1 MISTSEAFQRAIAE
15 NSGVIVKADLEFADG
30 TTRSLTGDDFM
41 LGGVSLTQAVSSAG
55 SFDIGAAIVGS
66 CTLRLNN
73 VDGRF
78 DECDF
83 ADASVRPYI
92 GKELPDGTVE
102 YVRRSAYTVDQP
114 DSYGATINLT
124 GVDAMDRFKTPYSE
138 VSTTYPATLG
148 AIVRGVCSKCGVTL
162 YSSEFPNDDYTVSRR
177 PDDSSLTCLA
187 VLSYAA
193 QIAGCWC
200 RIDNQDRLVVEWYD
214 LESWE
219 QEAWLDGGSFEGS
232 ATPYPDGD
240 DADGGNFDSYGA
252 STGTAADGGDFDARP
267 FAVINAFS
275 SMTLCTDDVV
285 ITGIK
290 VTSSDDLSTDEGGT
304 GNPGQT
310 YLAGDEGY
318 VLSVEGN
325 PFVLYGQEDA
335 VAEMLE
341 AAIVGMRFR
350 PFSCSCIGDPSIE
363 AGDPVAVMDA
373 KGNAHFSHITSYTY
387 KTGGY
392 ASAACSAKSPRR
404 NSAANFSAT
413 TKAIVDVRNSLKKEM
428 TLRQQAIAMLQQE
441 LDNSSGLYSTEA
453 KQPDGSTIYY
463 FHDKPVLAESS
474 IVWKFTAEAMG
485 ISTDGG
491 ESYPYG
497 LDVSGDAI
505 LNRIYAIGLDADYI
519 TTGRIESQDG
529 QNFIDLD
536 TGETRLAAT
545 AKVGGKP
552 IATADAVI
560 ESVDVEY
567 ASGTSST
574 TAPTS
579 GWSTTAPAWQAGRY
593 IWQRTKT
600 VNQEGTASYSKPTC
614 IQGAA
619 GQDGQDGAK
628 GDTGEGVSAIV
639 EQYYLSTSSTT
650 QSGGSWSTAQPVW
663 QSGRYIWTRSAV
675 TWTDGTTTYTSPVL
689 AKAINGANESAKD
702 AQDSVTALNNSLD
715 QQEVFDR
722 LTDNGAAQ
730 GIFLQNG
737 QLYINGEYIEADTI
751 STDRLIS
758 KSNEN
763 VRLVFDGTDLENTE
777 LSFLVEDSSILK
789 IGRGGSGVMFGFT
802 RADGTDANFLLATD
816 THLMLRGA
824 DTDSNMNAIEI
835 TPLSFM
841 ISAGHGCLR
850 FLNNLITLTSD
861 PLGVSGNGMNI
872 SPSSISFKLGSTNYQ
887 FRSDG
892 LYRNGVKIA

>member
-124 GVDAMDRFKTPYSE
+124 GVDAMDKFKTPYSE

-148 AIVRGVCSKCGVTL
+148 TIVRGICSKCGVTL
-162 YSSEFPNDDYTVSRR
+162 YSSEFPNDDYSVARR
-177 PDDSSLTCLA
+177 PDDESLTCLA
-187 VLSYAA
+187 VLSYVA
-193 QIAGCWC
+193 QVAGCWC

-318 VLSVEGN
+318 VLAIEGN

-363 AGDPVAVMDA
+363 AGDPVAVVDA
-373 KGNAHFSHITSYTY
+373 KGNVHFSHITSYTY

-441 LDNSSGLYSTEA
+441 LDNSSGLYSTEVA
-453 KQPDGSTIYY
+453 QPDGSTIYY
-463 FHDKPVLAESS
+463 FHDKPTLAESA

-519 TTGRIESQDG
+519 TTGRIESKDG
-529 QNFIDLD
+529 GNFIDLD
-536 TGETRLAAT
+536 TGEMQIAST
-545 AKVGGKP
+545 AKLG
-552 IATADAVI
+552 
-560 ESVDVEY
+560 
-567 ASGTSST
+567 ST
-574 TAPTS
+574 TAGKTVVASEAQYGVSDSANTQPTS
-579 GWSTTAPAWQAGRY
+579 WSANVLWQQGKHYWTRSKLTLADGS
-593 IWQRTKT
+593 T
-600 VNQEGTASYSKPTC
+600 VYEGARRIANDKGMGFAASTM
-614 IQGAA
+614 
-619 GQDGQDGAK
+619 
-628 GDTGEGVSAIV
+628 
-639 EQYYLSTSSTT
+639 QYYLSTSSTSAT
-650 QSGGSWSTAQPVW
+650 GGSWSNTQQAWVK
-663 QSGRYIWTRSAV
+663 GRFYWTRNRY
-675 TWTDGTTTYTSPVL
+675 TWSDGTVTYDTPVYARAL
-689 AKAINGANESAKD
+689 TEACQSTDDLD
-702 AQDSVTALNNSLD
+702 ASLN
-715 QQEVFDR
+715 QEEVFNR
-722 LTDNGAAQ
+722 LTNNGAAQ
-730 GIFLQNG
+730 GVFLDNG
-737 QLYINGEYIEADTI
+737 QLYINGEYIEADTV

-758 KSNEN
+758 KSNSN
-763 VRLVFDGTDLENTE
+763 VKLVFEGTSGDDAKLAFKYGNEVIARFGKYTDEGLAIEYTSSGGYARDVMIARDGMLAFSVPDNSSWMTMNMF
-777 LSFLVEDSSILK
+777 FLD
-789 IGRGGSGVMFGFT
+789 GGFEVSCDAGYL
-802 RADGTDANFLLATD
+802 RIRDGL
-816 THLMLRGA
+816 LMLG
-824 DTDSNMNAIEI
+824 
-835 TPLSFM
+835 L
-841 ISAGHGCLR
+841 G
-850 FLNNLITLTSD
+850 
-861 PLGVSGNGMNI
+861 PLGTTPPALRLSETSFQVWIGDTRY
-872 SPSSISFKLGSTNYQ
+872 SFKE
-887 FRSDG
+887 DG
-892 LYRNGVKIA
+892 LYKNGTLIG